1 MRISDWSS
9 DVVLC
14 RSLQHGPAEIGVLG
28 PLLLADELADPRPR
42 LAGDREALPLRRR
55 PGGPRRDDLH
65 LVAVGELMAPR
76 EQPAYHLGSHAGV
89 ADLRLDRIGEVDRT
103 SVVMGKSVSVRVVF
117 G

>member
-65 LVAVGELMAPR
+65 LVAVGELMAQR
-76 EQPAYHLGSHAGV
+76 DQPARSEERRVGKACV
-89 ADLRLDRIGEVDRT
+89 RT
-103 SVVMGKSVSVRVVF
+103 CRSRW
-117 G
+117 